1 LDGQGAPF
9 VEELAQRIPLYVATT
24 IAELIADT
32 VEILSEKTQIVHRG
46 RVGDE
51 RVESNI
57 GVRGRSMNGT
67 LEPVDSL
74 GKEERG

>member
-9 VEELAQRIPLYVATT
+9 VEELAQRIPLYVATA
-24 IAELIADT
+24 IAELITDT

-51 RVESNI
+51 RLESNI
-57 GVRGRSMNGT
+57 GVRWRSMNGT